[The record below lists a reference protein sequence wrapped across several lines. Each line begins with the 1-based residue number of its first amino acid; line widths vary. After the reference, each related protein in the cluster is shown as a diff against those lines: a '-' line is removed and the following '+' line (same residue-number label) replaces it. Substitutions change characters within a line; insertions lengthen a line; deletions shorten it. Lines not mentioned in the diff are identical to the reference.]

1 MVKLGEVSKI
11 VSGGTPKTSIS
22 EYWDGD
28 VPWLTPK
35 DLSDSSDFWIGNGA
49 RCISELGLAKSS
61 AILLPKGAVL
71 WSSRAPIGL
80 VALAR
85 NPIATNQGFKNFIP
99 DNILDPEYLAQY
111 LIYARPA
118 FQELGVGATFKE
130 VSATRAAEIQIP
142 LPPLNEQKRIAE
154 ILGGVAESVKATE
167 NEIGKLEQLSFSVVN
182 SFITREVTETQP
194 LHELVTFRGGST
206 PSKKNVDFWS
216 DGEIRWFSSK
226 DLKADELVDSLDHI
240 TTTALKDTA
249 LKPVSENKTIAIS
262 LRGMSLAH
270 RVPMSIIPG
279 HSCVNQDLK
288 ALAPADGVDI
298 RVLFALLKQQEPF
311 LLTKVATSA
320 HGTKK
325 LDFPHL
331 RDLEVPALSLQ
342 NISTLKI
349 QLDELAKWRSCLD
362 QKLALLQ
369 ELQRS
374 LSARLFDGRL

>member
-1 MVKLGEVSKI
+1 MLKAL
-11 VSGGTPKTSIS
+11 
-22 EYWDGD
+22 
-28 VPWLTPK
+28 
-35 DLSDSSDFWIGNGA
+35 N
-49 RCISELGLAKSS
+49 LAKLEKHA
-61 AILLPKGAVL
+61 AIPGISKTD
-71 WSSRAPIGL
+71 L
-80 VALAR
+80 V
-85 NPIATNQGFKNFIP
+85 
-99 DNILDPEYLAQY
+99 
-111 LIYARPA
+111 
-118 FQELGVGATFKE
+118 QEL
-130 VSATRAAEIQIP
+130 IP

-240 TTTALKDTA
+240 TTTVLKDTA